1 MRKIIIPILIVVALF
16 LSGCAGESAE
26 VTENAETEAVTDE
39 ATVAVADVDS
49 STLVD
54 VDSEDTTEESDE
66 TEDSEMFEVA
76 GITFL
81 IPSNCQVYHASEKN
95 YIGYNLYPPEVTE
108 KPVKYYF
115 QVSLVSMDD
124 TADISDPN
132 EAVIN
137 VARGTRNIKGCED
150 YTSSFI
156 TVSDATSIRYKC
168 HLSES
173 GYTEQGCLVPIYDSG
188 MISVFYGYYDGNED
202 IYGEAYKTLID
213 SLALPEEETFNEK
226 FQELK
231 EQYSSEKE
239 KAESAEESSGEKQ
252 SKTSAS
258 NTKADAEQE
267 SKYTVNSVHNYYIGV
282 SSEGAQL
289 SDQIASDIAAS
300 IMGNTAY
307 TTDLQR
313 VTAATEIVKQYC
325 DADTYGMD
333 TTKYYRSPYGVF
345 IAGVYTCAGSTRAL
359 GRILDY
365 MGFEWQHTHENQNRH
380 QWCVLTMDGQT
391 GYADGMAGIAGYGTM
406 TNGMTLPD
414 GSTLHFAE

>member
-173 GYTEQGCLVPIYDSG
+173 GYTEQGCVVPIYDSG
-188 MISVFYGYYDGNED
+188 MISVLYGYYDGNED
-202 IYGEAYKTLID
+202 IYGEAYETLID

-239 KAESAEESSGEKQ
+239 KAEFAEESSGEKQ

-258 NTKADAEQE
+258 NMKADAEQE

>member
-81 IPSNCQVYHASEKN
+81 IPSNWQVYHASEKN

-115 QVSLVSMDD
+115 QVSLVSMND

-150 YTSSFI
+150 YTSSLI

-267 SKYTVNSVHNYYIGV
+267 SKYTVNSVHNYYTGV

>member
-81 IPSNCQVYHASEKN
+81 IPSNWQVYHASEKN

-115 QVSLVSMDD
+115 QVSLVSMND

-150 YTSSFI
+150 YTSSLI

-414 GSTLHFAE
+414 GSMLYFAE

>member
-1 MRKIIIPILIVVALF
+1 MRKIIIPMLIAVALF

-26 VTENAETEAVTDE
+26 VIESTEPEAVTDE
-39 ATVAVADVDS
+39 ATVLVVDESS
-49 STLVD
+49 ST
-54 VDSEDTTEESDE
+54 SEDGNNEDGSEESNE
-66 TEDSEMFEVA
+66 NEDSEMFEVA

-81 IPSNCQVYHASEKN
+81 IPSNWQVYHASEKN

-150 YTSSFI
+150 YTSSL
-156 TVSDATSIRYKC
+156 VSMGNATSIRYKC
-168 HLSES
+168 HLGES

-202 IYGEAYKTLID
+202 IYGESYETLID
-213 SLALPEEETFNEK
+213 SLTLPEEGTFNEK

-231 EQYSSEKE
+231 EHYSSEKE
-239 KAESAEESSGEKQ
+239 KSESTEESSGEKQ
-252 SKTSAS
+252 NKTSAS
-258 NTKADAEQE
+258 NTKANAEPE
-267 SKYTVNSVHNYYIGV
+267 SVYTVNSVHNYYTGV
-282 SSEGAQL
+282 SSEVAQL
-289 SDQIASDIAAS
+289 SDQVASDIAAS

-313 VTAATEIVKQYC
+313 VTVAAEMVKQYC

-414 GSTLHFAE
+414 GSTIHFAE

>member
-81 IPSNCQVYHASEKN
+81 IPSNWQVYHASEKN

-115 QVSLVSMDD
+115 QVSLVSMND

-150 YTSSFI
+150 YTSSLI

-239 KAESAEESSGEKQ
+239 KAEFAEESSGEKQ

-258 NTKADAEQE
+258 NMKADAEQE

>member
-54 VDSEDTTEESDE
+54 VDSEDTTEEPDE

-76 GITFL
+76 EITFL
-81 IPSNCQVYHASEKN
+81 IPSNWQVYHASEKN

-173 GYTEQGCLVPIYDSG
+173 
-188 MISVFYGYYDGNED
+188 
-202 IYGEAYKTLID
+202 
-213 SLALPEEETFNEK
+213 
-226 FQELK
+226 
-231 EQYSSEKE
+231 
-239 KAESAEESSGEKQ
+239 
-252 SKTSAS
+252 
-258 NTKADAEQE
+258 
-267 SKYTVNSVHNYYIGV
+267 
-282 SSEGAQL
+282 
-289 SDQIASDIAAS
+289 
-300 IMGNTAY
+300 
-307 TTDLQR
+307 
-313 VTAATEIVKQYC
+313 
-325 DADTYGMD
+325 
-333 TTKYYRSPYGVF
+333 
-345 IAGVYTCAGSTRAL
+345 
-359 GRILDY
+359 
-365 MGFEWQHTHENQNRH
+365 
-380 QWCVLTMDGQT
+380 
-391 GYADGMAGIAGYGTM
+391 
-406 TNGMTLPD
+406 
-414 GSTLHFAE
+414 

>member
-1 MRKIIIPILIVVALF
+1 
-16 LSGCAGESAE
+16 
-26 VTENAETEAVTDE
+26 
-39 ATVAVADVDS
+39 
-49 STLVD
+49 
-54 VDSEDTTEESDE
+54 
-66 TEDSEMFEVA
+66 MFEVA

-81 IPSNCQVYHASEKN
+81 IPSNWQVYHASEKN
-95 YIGYNLYPPEVTE
+95 HIGYNLYPPKVTE

-124 TADISDPN
+124 TVDISDPN
-132 EAVIN
+132 KAVIN

-150 YTSSFI
+150 YTSSLI
-156 TVSDATSIRYKC
+156 TVSDVTSIRYKC

-188 MISVFYGYYDGNED
+188 MISVFYEYYDGNED
-202 IYGEAYKTLID
+202 IYGEAYETLID

-267 SKYTVNSVHNYYIGV
+267 SKYTVNSVHNYYTGV
-282 SSEGAQL
+282 SSECVQL

-313 VTAATEIVKQYC
+313 VTAATKIVKQYC
-325 DADTYGMD
+325 DANTYGMD

-380 QWCVLTMDGQT
+380 QWCVLTLDGQT